1 MDQHPKRRKKAWS
14 ESVGPYGH
22 RIRLFENLPSGI
34 LSAEMRDVTR
44 PGKYLT
50 VSLRH
55 REKPRAIEWAHGQV
69 RRWMSG
75 EEQIRRRVPTA
86 ATVLALYLKNQ
97 SPTKCKAEQEAD
109 ERRSEMWTRV
119 LGPEKDLSKLGMRE
133 WQSFIDSRRSG
144 AIGAKGKPVPPD
156 NRKAIRDG
164 TVAAD
169 LTFLLG
175 VLNWASKWRT
185 DDDHY
190 LMTENPARGYPM
202 PAERNPR
209 RPVVTE
215 DRYQKVLAVA
225 PQVMMVCGRGKNK
238 RSVPSYLPALLPIA
252 NGTGRRIS
260 AILALRYHDLK
271 LSEGP
276 HGSILWPADTDKMK
290 KEWLVPLSADVREAI
305 NGVLGERP
313 GIGAGFLFPDPS
325 DPSTPIPIETA
336 SEWLVEAEK
345 LAGVEKHDGSLWH
358 AYRRKWA
365 TERKFLPTAD
375 VAAAGGWSDKNT
387 LLNIYQQA
395 DQATMFRVVSEPAKL
410 MERVT
415 RG

>member
-34 LSAEMRDVTR
+34 LSAEMRDVMR
-44 PGKYLT
+44 AGKYLT

-55 REKPRAIEWAHGQV
+55 REKPRAIEWAHDQV

-75 EEQIRRRVPTA
+75 EEQLRKRVPTA

-119 LGPEKDLSKLGMRE
+119 LGAEKDLSKLAMRQ
-133 WQSFIDSRRSG
+133 WQGFVDDRRTGTIDAR
-144 AIGAKGKPVPPD
+144 GKPVPPEK
-156 NRKAIRDG
+156 RKTVRDG
-164 TVAAD
+164 TVAAE

-175 VLNWASKWRT
+175 VLNWSSKWRT

-190 LMTENPARGYPM
+190 LMAENPARGYPM

-215 DRYQKVLAVA
+215 DRYQKVLAIA
-225 PQVMMVCGRGKNK
+225 PQVMMVVGRGKNR
-238 RSVPSYLPALLPIA
+238 RSTPSYLGALLPIA
-252 NGTGRRIS
+252 NGSGRRIS
-260 AILALRYHDLK
+260 AILALRYQDLK
-271 LSEGP
+271 LSDGP

-290 KEWLVPLSADVREAI
+290 TAWLIPISVEVRAAI
-305 NGVLGERP
+305 NAVLAERP
-313 GIGAGFLFPDPS
+313 GIGAAYLFPDPS
-325 DPSTPIPIETA
+325 DPSKPLSIESA
-336 SEWLVEAEK
+336 SEWLVEVER

-365 TERKFLPTAD
+365 TERKFLPLAD
-375 VAAAGGWSDKNT
+375 VAAAGGWSDTST
-387 LLNIYQQA
+387 LLNVYTRP
-395 DQATMFRVVSEPAKL
+395 DSATLFAVVSTPTKL
-410 MERVT
+410 MENVNRA
-415 RG
+415 